1 MGALSVVVSEVSI
14 ALVLLIGSGLLIRSL
29 AALHAVDPGFD
40 ATNVLTLEMSLNG
53 ERFQQTEGVAEL
65 SQDGRARLNAMPGV
79 EISAAGFWLPI
90 YVADSAGV
98 QIVGKQVDK
107 DHQYGSRWLSISPAY
122 LSAFKIPVLR
132 GRGFNESDTENSPLV
147 ALINQTTAQRYWP
160 GRNPIGQQIAI
171 NKGGGPGMDESTLT
185 IVGVVG
191 DTHIAGLGQ
200 PPGNLVIV
208 PIAQVTDAYT
218 RSYTNGQPLFWV
230 VRTRGDP
237 RQAIPVITE
246 QLRIASGGLPV
257 AHVRTMDEVMGTS
270 TSRENFN
277 MLLLTILG
285 GVALVLAAIGI
296 FGLMAYSVAQR
307 SQELGV
313 RMALGADRSAIR
325 SFVVWNGMRLV
336 VIGIIIGVA
345 AALLL
350 THLIA
355 SLLFGVRP
363 LDPAA
368 FFFAP
373 LILSA
378 VALLAVWVPPRAPPR
393 STPCRPCAQSNEGR
407 NWDRAAG
414 SWQAPFEQVL
424 DSDHWIDPEK
434 CPIVSQFPASTR
446 FSDRET
452 QADKSVLINSSIWT
466 VAMGVDRD
474 LLDSQSAKTP
484 ILPAAWPTR
493 MAFT

>member
-1 MGALSVVVSEVSI
+1 
-14 ALVLLIGSGLLIRSL
+14 
-29 AALHAVDPGFD
+29 
-40 ATNVLTLEMSLNG
+40 
-53 ERFQQTEGVAEL
+53 
-65 SQDGRARLNAMPGV
+65 
-79 EISAAGFWLPI
+79 
-90 YVADSAGV
+90 
-98 QIVGKQVDK
+98 
-107 DHQYGSRWLSISPAY
+107 
-122 LSAFKIPVLR
+122 
-132 GRGFNESDTENSPLV
+132 
-147 ALINQTTAQRYWP
+147 
-160 GRNPIGQQIAI
+160 
-171 NKGGGPGMDESTLT
+171 MDESIHT

-191 DTHIAGLGQ
+191 DTHNAGLGR
-200 PPGNLVIV
+200 PPGNLVMV
-208 PIAQVTDAYT
+208 PISQVTDAYT

-230 VRTRGDP
+230 VRTHSDP
-237 RQAIPVITE
+237 RQAIPAITE
-246 QLRIASGGLPV
+246 QLRLSSGGFPV

-270 TSRENFN
+270 TARENFN

-378 VALLAVWVPPRAPPR
+378 VALLAVWLPASRA
-393 STPCRPCAQSNEGR
+393 SK
-407 NWDRAAG
+407 
-414 SWQAPFEQVL
+414 
-424 DSDHWIDPEK
+424 IDPM
-434 CPIVSQFPASTR
+434 
-446 FSDRET
+446 
-452 QADKSVLINSSIWT
+452 QALRT
-466 VAMGVDRD
+466 E
-474 LLDSQSAKTP
+474 
-484 ILPAAWPTR
+484 
-493 MAFT
+493 